1 MVESKIESK
10 SPKVAD
16 SKTPKESEQKTP
28 KVSEAEKPKN
38 KIESINEESPIKKKT
53 STNVVAEEKR
63 SRRKSDRID
72 SVLKANESRESL
84 RDPPKIKDESKL
96 KKEITPKSKDVVLKT
111 NDSRESQRDLPK
123 EK

>member
-16 SKTPKESEQKTP
+16 SKTPKEAEQKTP

-63 SRRKSDRID
+63 SRRKSDRVDRID
-72 SVLKANESRESL
+72 SVLKPL

-96 KKEITPKSKDVVLKT
+96 K
-111 NDSRESQRDLPK
+111 
-123 EK
+123 